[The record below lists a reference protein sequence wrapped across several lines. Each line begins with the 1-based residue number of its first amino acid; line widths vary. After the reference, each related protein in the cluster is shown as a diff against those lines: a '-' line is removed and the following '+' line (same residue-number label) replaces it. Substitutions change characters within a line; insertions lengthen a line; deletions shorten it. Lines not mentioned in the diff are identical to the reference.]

1 MTGSILDGE
10 ILLRF
15 LLPFEIFLLRVFSF
29 NNLLSLARG
38 VLVDSNG
45 RAENESDFVIE
56 LS

>member
-15 LLPFEIFLLRVFSF
+15 LLPFEIFLRVFSF